1 MLSIKQYQINLNF
14 LNFNC
19 GTPDGICGARTKQA
33 IKEFQSYY
41 GLSSDGIY
49 GEHTNAKL
57 IEVIKDIQSKI
68 GCGMVDGIVGNETI
82 SKCKEYQ
89 SNHNLTPDGICGE
102 QTRSS
107 FNNNLSWNNITHFK
121 KSEFACKDN
130 CGFNDIDIR
139 LVNILEQIR
148 THFNNN
154 PIIITSGCRCAKHN
168 AQVGGVANSY
178 HTKGKA
184 TDFTIPNVNMNEV
197 LSYCNELVNN
207 GTLRYAYTNNTYMKN
222 TVHIDIG
229 GK

>member
-1 MLSIKQYQINLNF
+1 MLSIKRYQINLNF
-14 LNFNC
+14 LNFKC
-19 GTPDGICGARTKQA
+19 GTPDGICGANTRKA

-49 GEHTNAKL
+49 GTQTDTKL
-57 IEVIKDIQSKI
+57 INVIKDIQSKF
-68 GCGMVDGIVGNETI
+68 GCSMIDGIVGNETVK
-82 SKCKEYQ
+82 KCKEYQ
-89 SNHNLTPDGICGE
+89 SKHNLTPDGICGAN
-102 QTRSS
+102 TRAT
-107 FNNNLSWNNITHFK
+107 FNNISWSDVPHFK

-130 CGFNDIDIR
+130 CGFNDIDLR
-139 LVNILEQIR
+139 VVKILEDIR

-154 PIIITSGCRCAKHN
+154 PIIISSGCRCPKHN
-168 AQVGGVANSY
+168 AQVGGVKNSY

-184 TDFTIPNVNMNEV
+184 VDFTIPNVNMNEV
-197 LSYCNELVNN
+197 LSYCNYLVNN